1 MSKHITVGQ
10 ASYEAACE
18 SRGINSPKEWDRLT
32 ERMRFMWKCAG
43 MAAVSAHF
51 ASIGARGGGKATPAQ
66 AAAAR
71 RNGYGNRKS
80 KGKPRPPGNA
90 G

>member
-1 MSKHITVGQ
+1 MSKHITPGS
-10 ASYEAACE
+10 AAFRSYMGPDVEY
-18 SRGINSPKEWDRLT
+18 EWDRLHRT
-32 ERMRFMWKCAG
+32 TKAQWNDV
-43 MAAVSAHF
+43 AAAAIHAYLSRT
-51 ASIGARGGGKATPAQ
+51 GARGGGKATPAQ